1 MDGIGIRRM
10 SPVEMDAA
18 CALIGL
24 AFAENPNT
32 LVMAGGDRI
41 RAQRMM
47 QAVVRLAKLGRKYS
61 HVVVA
66 EEASSILG
74 VLNAAE
80 WPACQLTAIEKLKT
94 ASAMIRAMGFALP
107 RAFKMTSVW
116 AKHDPRERHW
126 HLGRSVSIRSTR
138 DEASERQSCDRSS
151 RWWTSRDC
159 RPIWRPTSTG
169 TSLSTRPLAFASSLA
184 PTSWAWTTVSCGAKA
199 ALGLG
204 PHRRSHTRRRLL
216 DTYDGTQRRDACSRR
231 GVPPSRNLTG

>member
-47 QAVVRLAKLGRKYS
+47 QAVVRVAKLGRKYS

-66 EEASSILG
+66 EEASRILG

-80 WPACQLTAIEKLKT
+80 WPACQPTAIEKLKT
-94 ASAMIRAMGFALP
+94 ASAMIRAMGLALP

-126 HLGRSVSIRSTR
+126 HLGPIGVHPEHQGRGIGKAILRSFLKMV
-138 DEASERQSCDRSS
+138 DEQGLPAYLETDLDRNVALYETFGF
-151 RWWTSRDC
+151 RVIARADIMGVDN
-159 RPIWRPTSTG
+159 RFMWREG
-169 TSLSTRPLAFASSLA
+169 RA
-184 PTSWAWTTVSCGAKA
+184 GARA
-199 ALGLG
+199 T
-204 PHRRSHTRRRLL
+204 P
-216 DTYDGTQRRDACSRR
+216 
-231 GVPPSRNLTG
+231 